1 MMWAA
6 AAPYPYYSE
15 YHSSKRKE
23 STGKNGSSQSVVRP
37 LTSSSAAAPG
47 SATGL
52 GTDMPADL
60 LEPAIDGPPSP
71 DRLRALN
78 KQMKQA
84 ADFDKHR
91 SHHPSASASSTH
103 NSSDRPWDQV
113 LDNITLSR
121 RSSGRSTSSSMP
133 SRERPD
139 SVQLFGKTI
148 FGRKGARLKRD
159 SSANSSSASSLY
171 SGETPLENTQPS
183 AKDHLKPGIFTRRRA
198 AKSDPYRDASPM
210 PARLKKN
217 SISGPYNFQHVTHT
231 PREHGPAL
239 ERASRMGSVTE
250 LPILSPNDSRF
261 PDLPPENNF
270 ANGSSYGS
278 GVAINVEPHAH
289 INVDRPH
296 AYTAVMMPRSGP
308 RRLVKSSKSQ
318 DHMRVPPPRP
328 PRPPKSAILETE
340 ELSFVTSPPIPPP
353 RLSSRH
359 SIRYGAF
366 DPLATTT
373 LARPQT
379 SGGFRQPEPFYFA
392 TGSSPPPTAHGN
404 NPSAD
409 FGMASDSYHH
419 AMTAHHAMTTPDD
432 EAWPLTPT
440 TTATTTTTQD
450 GPLPDVPEEDEAPRV
465 SHKSRGSVRSVLSTS
480 SSVRRSRSVPQLRR
494 STQQTDLPEASHRP
508 TSAGSDTLGRF
519 DLFAAQRALRSPTH
533 EYDEMDSPGRSSW
546 EDDID
551 FCYEHELEAVCDYEW
566 TRRSSETCRDEAD
579 ATPYLTL
586 SESRSS
592 PAQTEAAEPTSRL
605 LLTPENEDIPALSPA
620 SQVSLNDPEAITPTT
635 TALPAPPSFS
645 NRRPGAA
652 GLALRKTRPVS
663 TASSFKESHGFTLS
677 PSLLIPADYQQQ
689 MTLATSGAG
698 YDGSGPVIVD
708 DYHLTAT
715 PHSSTLDRVS
725 TSTLGTDSSR
735 SATSSAG
742 RHESTSTAFTR
753 FTGDSEEGS
762 WSPKSEAAHP
772 RNECS
777 FVETLI
783 PGPPPEVD
791 AGLAVPEFSPG
802 IPGVG
807 RPRAKTTSLA
817 TPQPRSPFS
826 LFPRSPSMRRL

>member
-15 YHSSKRKE
+15 YHSSRRKR
-23 STGKNGSSQSVVRP
+23 STGKKDKKDG
-37 LTSSSAAAPG
+37 TSDSAATPASG
-47 SATGL
+47 TGL
-52 GTDMPADL
+52 DTDMAAGL

-71 DRLRALN
+71 ERLRALN

-84 ADFDKHR
+84 ANFDKHR
-91 SHHPSASASSTH
+91 SHHPSASTSSIH
-103 NSSDRPWDQV
+103 NSADRPWDQV

-139 SVQLFGKTI
+139 SVQLFGKAI
-148 FGRKGARLKRD
+148 FSRKGARLKRD
-159 SSANSSSASSLY
+159 SSTNSSSASSLY
-171 SGETPLENTQPS
+171 SGETPLENAQAS
-183 AKDHLKPGIFTRRRA
+183 AKDHLIHGIFTRRRA
-198 AKSDPYRDASPM
+198 AKSDPHRDASST
-210 PARLKKN
+210 PATVKKH
-217 SISGPYNFQHVTHT
+217 SISGPYSFQHVAHT
-231 PREHGPAL
+231 PREHVPAL
-239 ERASRMGSVTE
+239 ERANRMGSVTDFPT
-250 LPILSPNDSRF
+250 LNPNDSRF
-261 PDLPPENNF
+261 PDLPPESNVVTE
-270 ANGSSYGS
+270 SSHGS
-278 GVAINVEPHAH
+278 GGTIDVEESHTRA
-289 INVDRPH
+289 NLDRPRV
-296 AYTAVMMPRSGP
+296 YTTTMMPRTGK

-318 DHMRVPPPRP
+318 DQMRVPPPRP

-340 ELSFVTSPPIPPP
+340 ELSLMASPPVPPP
-353 RLSSRH
+353 RLSSRQ

-373 LARPQT
+373 LSRPQT
-379 SGGFRQPEPFYFA
+379 SGGFRQPEPFCFA
-392 TGSSPPPTAHGN
+392 SESSPPPTAHGR

-409 FGMASDSYHH
+409 FGLSTPDSY
-419 AMTAHHAMTTPDD
+419 HHAMTTPDD

-450 GPLPDVPEEDEAPRV
+450 GALPDVPEEVEPPKV

-480 SSVRRSRSVPQLRR
+480 SSVRRSQSVPQLRP
-494 STQQTDLPEASHRP
+494 STQQADLSEASHRP

-519 DLFAAQRALRSPTH
+519 DLFAAQRALKGSAQDS
-533 EYDEMDSPGRSSW
+533 DEMEPPCRSSW

-551 FCYEHELEAVCDYEW
+551 YCYEHELEAVCDYEW
-566 TRRSSETCRDEAD
+566 TRRSSETCRDGAD
-579 ATPYLTL
+579 ATSYLSP

-592 PAQTEAAEPTSRL
+592 ATQAEAPEPTSKL
-605 LLTPENEDIPALSPA
+605 LLTPQDEDVPALSPA
-620 SQVSLNDPEAITPTT
+620 SQVSANDPEATTPTT
-635 TALPAPPSFS
+635 TTTTPTAPPTAPSFS
-645 NRRPGAA
+645 SRRPGAA
-652 GLALRKTRPVS
+652 GLALQKTRPVS

-677 PSLLIPADYQQQ
+677 PSLLIPGDYQQQ
-689 MTLATSGAG
+689 MTLATSDAG

-708 DYHLTAT
+708 DYRLTAT
-715 PHSSTLDRVS
+715 SHSSVVDRVS
-725 TSTLGTDSSR
+725 TSTLGTDSSGP
-735 SATSSAG
+735 SASSSAG

-762 WSPKSEAAHP
+762 WSPKSEAVNP

-783 PGPPPEVD
+783 PGPPPELD
-791 AGLAVPEFSPG
+791 AGLAVPDFGAG

-817 TPQPRSPFS
+817 TPQPRSPYS
-826 LFPRSPSMRRL
+826 SFPRSPSMRRL